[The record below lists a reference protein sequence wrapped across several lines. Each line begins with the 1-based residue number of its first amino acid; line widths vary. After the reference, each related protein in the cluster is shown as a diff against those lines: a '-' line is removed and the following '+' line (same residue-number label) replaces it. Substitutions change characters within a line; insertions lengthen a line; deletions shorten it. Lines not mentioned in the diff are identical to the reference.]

1 MSLGGAAWPCPAP
14 RSGEGR
20 LSSRRRLSPRS
31 GGEGPRVI
39 PPPGPGC
46 GSASRGRRGARLGW
60 GRRAAAEGGG
70 EGPGGGRRVP
80 RCRGLRVANAG
91 GETHTCARRLFFSPW
106 GVFAPTLV
114 CDPMPVS
121 ADQTDSGER
130 SLNAAVV
137 VFRL

>member
-1 MSLGGAAWPCPAP
+1 M
-14 RSGEGR
+14 
-20 LSSRRRLSPRS
+20 
-31 GGEGPRVI
+31 I

-70 EGPGGGRRVP
+70 EGPGGGWRVP
-80 RCRGLRVANAG
+80 RYRGLRVANAG
-91 GETHTCARRLFFSPW
+91 GETHTCARRLFFFFFSW
-106 GVFAPTLV
+106 GVFAPALV
-114 CDPMPVS
+114 GDPMPVS